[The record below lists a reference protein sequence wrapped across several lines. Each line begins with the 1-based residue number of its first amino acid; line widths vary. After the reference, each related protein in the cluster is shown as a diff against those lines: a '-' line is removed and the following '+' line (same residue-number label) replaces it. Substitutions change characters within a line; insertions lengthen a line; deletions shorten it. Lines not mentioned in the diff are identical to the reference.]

1 MGANH
6 RNKPGSKGQRGKS
19 GAPARRSR
27 PARDRRGGRG
37 RGSAV
42 AGPRR
47 KTPGSDGP
55 RSGGNSRRP
64 PAGARGKPGAK
75 GGSRRSP
82 GGAKGK
88 LGAKGGR
95 KPPRPGSKPRPK
107 SSRNPR
113 KKPGGPSPRAHDRKG
128 DRRGGPTGGSKG
140 RRPARKP
147 DRKPP
152 HTGVGPDNLPKWL
165 REEIRRVT
173 RSDRQ
178 AAALRVMAEAV
189 DAYGDGEFGAARRKL
204 HKAKDLSPRASPVRE
219 YLGLSAY
226 HVREWG
232 EALAEL
238 RAYRRFT
245 GETTYMPF
253 EMDSLRALKRGAD
266 VEKTW
271 ERFVEWGGNRP
282 TEAEARVVYGSYLLD
297 QDRAAE
303 AWRVTGP
310 SRISHDARPYEL
322 RVWFVAARAALAL
335 GEFDTA
341 AQLTES
347 IRRVDPDLPGLE
359 DLMDR
364 IAGHPRRRRPG

>member
-1 MGANH
+1 M
-6 RNKPGSKGQRGKS
+6 RKP
-19 GAPARRSR
+19 P
-27 PARDRRGGRG
+27 GR
-37 RGSAV
+37 
-42 AGPRR
+42 
-47 KTPGSDGP
+47 
-55 RSGGNSRRP
+55 
-64 PAGARGKPGAK
+64 
-75 GGSRRSP
+75 
-82 GGAKGK
+82 AKGK
-88 LGAKGGR
+88 PGAKGGR
-95 KPPRPGSKPRPK
+95 KPPRPGSKHRPR

-113 KKPGGPSPRAHDRKG
+113 KKPGGPSSGAKGRKD
-128 DRRGGPTGGSKG
+128 DRRGGPTGDSRG
-140 RRPARKP
+140 RRAARKP

-189 DAYGDGEFGAARRKL
+189 DAYGDGAFPAARRKL
-204 HKAKDLSPRASPVRE
+204 MEAKQLSPRASPVRE

-253 EMDSLRALKRGAD
+253 EMDSLRALERGGD

-271 ERFVEWGGNRP
+271 ERFVELGGDRP
-282 TEAEARVVYGSYLLD
+282 TNAEARVVYGSYLLD
-297 QDRAAE
+297 RRRAGD
-303 AWRVTGP
+303 AWRITGP
-310 SRISHDARPYEL
+310 SRTSHDARPYDL
-322 RVWFVAARAALAL
+322 RVWYVAARAALAL

-347 IRRVDPDLPGLE
+347 IRRADPDMPGLE
-359 DLMDR
+359 DLMAQ
-364 IAGHPRRRRPG
+364 IAARPRRPRPG